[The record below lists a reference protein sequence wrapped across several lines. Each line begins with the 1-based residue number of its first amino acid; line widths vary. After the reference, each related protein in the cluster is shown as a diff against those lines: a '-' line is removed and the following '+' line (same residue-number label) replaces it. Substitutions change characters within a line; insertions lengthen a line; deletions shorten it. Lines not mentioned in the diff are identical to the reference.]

1 MVHLE
6 DEGRPESVSLSAVA
20 ACSFASSSH
29 ATSVIPHDTTSSGW
43 EEPMQQVVAQ
53 DMSQRVVP
61 ESSSRHRS
69 LFTEL
74 LQVDE
79 PIPSQ
84 QELEDAGAFDLDAT
98 SQMLAEWRREH
109 GQSLAG
115 ARAHD
120 PSSLSGCGAR
130 SSSPVHD
137 AIDALEK
144 SRTVSSSLSWE
155 LVDEPEQLIC
165 TSPLT
170 SPRLSP
176 FAFVRKA
183 IRPAKPIRTQS
194 TPVLFDPTSSP
205 LLSPPVFTTTPMNP
219 WEQSL
224 ARHWPTS
231 SWSNGTPCD
240 ERSNASTSRLAVVA
254 DGPSKHNKLRK
265 SMPAGLSIRTDG
277 ERPNVSASSSATP
290 ARSPNPST
298 SSTAPNSPLSTKRQ
312 WHRSLPFILTSPT
325 RAHSDALDA
334 SGYKPDRSP
343 SSSGP
348 FSPAAAHPTSR
359 RGSSRK
365 KRGSTSSSD
374 EGHLG
379 DAEDLAAARIGRD
392 GSRESALSSS
402 LWGLKLGRASGSSSH
417 LRVPN
422 GDRARIPS
430 ERRIIGEGG
439 TGQDEWPPTKRS
451 FEVLHRPSVGRSRS
465 ANAVLGERHDLSTRP
480 KGIGLSETASTSS
493 PNLSKIEEEEN
504 GSLFSLTGLG
514 SKRSPSLRLGR
525 NRPNSDSLDDDS
537 AEGSSTRTR
546 LSSAILRPGLRT
558 HSPVPSSHLHHVLT
572 RDSSVDSTEDDDP
585 PHATFQTFP
594 GPGKSPGHEQDDHMR
609 VSSSCTTNRPQS
621 SPQLSSGAVMTSG
634 AELTSESD
642 SSTFT
647 SSSNWEHDHDD
658 DDDTPASSVQLGE
671 SDPETDHDFKASI
684 IHAKRLE
691 SIPIEGGE
699 VIGWR

>member
-1 MVHLE
+1 MMYLE
-6 DEGRPESVSLSAVA
+6 DEGRPKSVNLSAVA
-20 ACSFASSSH
+20 ACSFASPSH
-29 ATSVIPHDTTSSGW
+29 ATSVVSHDTTSSGR
-43 EEPMQQVVAQ
+43 EEPAQQVVVQ
-53 DMSQRVVP
+53 DMEQSLV
-61 ESSSRHRS
+61 SKTSSRRRS

-84 QELEDAGAFDLDAT
+84 QELEDAGVFDLEAT
-98 SQMLAEWRREH
+98 SQRLAEWRREH
-109 GQSLAG
+109 GQSMAG
-115 ARAHD
+115 ARAHNS
-120 PSSLSGCGAR
+120 SSLSGRGAKA
-130 SSSPVHD
+130 SSPVHD
-137 AIDALEK
+137 TIDALEK
-144 SRTVSSSLSWE
+144 SHTVSSSLSWE
-155 LVDEPEQLIC
+155 LVDEPDQSIC
-165 TSPLT
+165 TSPST
-170 SPRLSP
+170 SPRVSA
-176 FAFVRKA
+176 FALVRKA

-194 TPVLFDPTSSP
+194 TPVLFDHTNLP

-231 SWSNGTPCD
+231 SRSNGTPCD
-240 ERSNASTSRLAVVA
+240 ERSNAFTSRLAVVA
-254 DGPSKHNKLRK
+254 DGPPKHNKLRK
-265 SMPAGLSIRTDG
+265 SMPVGLTIRTDCV
-277 ERPNVSASSSATP
+277 RPNAPASSSAKP

-298 SSTAPNSPLSTKRQ
+298 SSTSPNSPVSIKRQ

-334 SGYKPDRSP
+334 SGYKPGRSP
-343 SSSGP
+343 LSSGP
-348 FSPAAAHPTSR
+348 SSPAAAHPLSR

-379 DAEDLAAARIGRD
+379 DAEEVAAARIGRD

-402 LWGLKLGRASGSSSH
+402 SLWGLKLGRASGSSGH

-422 GDRARIPS
+422 GDRSRMPS
-430 ERRIIGEGG
+430 ERRIIGECG

-451 FEVLHRPSVGRSRS
+451 FEVLHRPTVGRSRS

-480 KGIGLSETASTSS
+480 KGIGLSEAASTSS

-504 GSLFSLTGLG
+504 GSLFSLTGSG

-525 NRPNSDSLDDDS
+525 NRPNSDSSDDDS
-537 AEGSSTRTR
+537 AECRSTRTR
-546 LSSAILRPGLRT
+546 PSSAILRPTSRT

-572 RDSSVDSTEDDDP
+572 RDPSVDSTEDDDP
-585 PHATFQTFP
+585 PHATFQTFR

-609 VSSSCTTNRPQS
+609 VSSSFTSNRPQS
-621 SPQLSSGAVMTSG
+621 SHQLSSG

-671 SDPETDHDFKASI
+671 SDLETDHDFEASI